1 MTNREWLAKY
11 LHVTDVGAVYNY
23 MIDEAICF
31 SSWHNGRPST
41 CPLGDN
47 SYITCMDCFN
57 IWLEQDYHGG
67 IECLNISS

>member
-31 SSWHNGRPST
+31 SPWHNGRPST